1 MEMLSHSNLLQGRVE
16 LYYIMTLVDV
26 AKEHLIENKM
36 TYREHFVFGMRHGF
50 SCLRAGTYLL
60 IHAILPC
67 FHRGAGSNLVAKLNK
82 HFTDWR
88 KLTEEKADN
97 V

>member
-1 MEMLSHSNLLQGRVE
+1 M
-16 LYYIMTLVDV
+16 
-26 AKEHLIENKM
+26 
-36 TYREHFVFGMRHGF
+36 FGMRHGF